1 MANKVEWFNCFTTGS
16 FKAGNEKLSLQVE
29 VLAKGEEYDVLVI
42 GGGATGCGIALDSIS
57 RGAFALL
64 QTITIPH
71 IAFFIVM
78 NFKTS
83 DWY

>member
-1 MANKVEWFNCFTTGS
+1 M
-16 FKAGNEKLSLQVE
+16 QVE

-64 QTITIPH
+64 PTMAIPH
-71 IAFFIVM
+71 IAFFNV
-78 NFKTS
+78 TS
-83 DWY
+83 F

>member
-57 RGAFALL
+57 RGAFALFP
-64 QTITIPH
+64 TMDIPY
-71 IAFFIVM
+71 IALFIAV
-78 NFKTS
+78 NFLS
-83 DWY
+83 SH